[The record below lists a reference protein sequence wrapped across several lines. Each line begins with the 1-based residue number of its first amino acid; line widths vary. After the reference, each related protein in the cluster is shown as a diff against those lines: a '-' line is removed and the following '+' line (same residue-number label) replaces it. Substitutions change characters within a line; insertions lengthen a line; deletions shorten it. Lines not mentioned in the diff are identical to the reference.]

1 MAARQRNKQRRG
13 QMEAE
18 KAAALNAALPAWRM
32 EETLADVPPRACEQR
47 APTGDSLKAR
57 AASAPP

>member
-1 MAARQRNKQRRG
+1 
-13 QMEAE
+13 MEAE
-18 KAAALNAALPAWRM
+18 KAVALNAAVPAWRM